1 MTFVDYMLRNKDGIN
16 DVPMFV
22 AMKDLAKNGM
32 REILNQQRN
41 KLALDTTKAAPR
53 ETLLL
58 SYSHSYIG
66 FLLKDSKHMVHVNQD
81 VVKTEM
87 AYL

>member
-1 MTFVDYMLRNKDGIN
+1 MAQGYVGNMTFVDCMLQNEDGIN

-22 AMKDLAKNGM
+22 AMKHPTKNGM
-32 REILNQQRN
+32 HEILGQQTN

-58 SYSHSYIG
+58 SYYHS
-66 FLLKDSKHMVHVNQD
+66 
-81 VVKTEM
+81 
-87 AYL
+87 